1 MQEIS
6 FDLIKKLP
14 KVELHCHLD
23 GSLRIKTMIDI
34 AKQNAI
40 DLPTFDS
47 NKLSA
52 IISLNDQKVSLED
65 YLDRFDLTL
74 SILQDQ
80 DSLERVSY
88 ELLEDLAEENVCYA
102 EIRFSP
108 ILHTKNK
115 MTIEDALNAVK
126 KGIKRAEKEF
136 EIKSGIIIC
145 GIRNIDPSVS
155 LDLAELAVKHKNNGV
170 IGFDLAGAEYNY
182 PAKKHKEAFYL
193 IRNNN
198 INTTIHA
205 GEAFGPESI
214 HQAIHTCGA
223 NRIGHGIRLREDIE
237 LMSYINDHRICLEM
251 CLTSNYH
258 TGAIDIIE
266 NHPFKFYY
274 KQGIRVS
281 LNTDNRL
288 ISSTNLSKE
297 YFLASKLFNLNVNDV
312 REIII
317 MSMKSSFIPQKDRK
331 QMIKK
336 ISDDLENKFGII
348 SSYI

>member
-6 FDLIKKLP
+6 FELIKGLP

-23 GSLRIKTMIDI
+23 GSLRINTIIDI
-34 AKQNAI
+34 AKQKKVQ
-40 DLPTFDS
+40 LPTYNPNELF
-47 NKLSA
+47 KL
-52 IISLNDQKVSLED
+52 ISLDKQKVSLED
-65 YLDRFDLTL
+65 YIDRFDLTL
-74 SILQDQ
+74 SVLQDD

-88 ELLEDLAEENVCYA
+88 ELIEDLAKDNIYYA

-108 ILHTKNK
+108 ILHTKK
-115 MTIEDALNAVK
+115 EMTIDDALNAVK
-126 KGIKRAEKEF
+126 KGLNKGEKEYG
-136 EIKSGIIIC
+136 IKSGIIIC
-145 GIRNIDPSVS
+145 GIRSIDPSIS
-155 LDLAELAVKHKNNGV
+155 IDLAELAVKYKNNGV

-223 NRIGHGIRLREDIE
+223 NRIGHGIRLQEDPE
-237 LMSYINDHRICLEM
+237 LMSYVNDHRICLEI
-251 CLTSNYH
+251 CLTSNYQ
-258 TGAIDIIE
+258 TGAIDLIE

-274 KQGIRVS
+274 EQGIRVS

-288 ISSTNLSKE
+288 ISNTNLSNE
-297 YFLASKLFNLNVNDV
+297 YFIASQLFSLSLIDI

-317 MSMKSSFIPQKDRK
+317 MSMKSSFISYKDRK
-331 QMIKK
+331 QMIKI
-336 ISDDLENKFGII
+336 ISDELENKFGII